1 MSPITLHPVT
11 MISLLI
17 AVFFLAAFLIYFFEG
32 RDTETRYIQADDIEY
47 EEGLFVIKILSE
59 SLKDNDFAKIK
70 GRDAQSDITTIVNS
84 VFDE

>member
-32 RDTETRYIQADDIEY
+32 RDAEIRHVNADDMEY
-47 EEGLFVIKILSE
+47 EDGLFVIKILSE
-59 SLKDNDFAKIK
+59 SLRDNDFAKITGK
-70 GRDAQSDITTIVNS
+70 DVQSDIASIVNS